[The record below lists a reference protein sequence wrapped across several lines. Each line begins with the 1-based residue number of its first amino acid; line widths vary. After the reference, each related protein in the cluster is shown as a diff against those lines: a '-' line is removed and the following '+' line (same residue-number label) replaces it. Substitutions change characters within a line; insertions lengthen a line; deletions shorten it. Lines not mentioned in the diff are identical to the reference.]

1 MRRRSGGVGR
11 MNGDELWVKV
21 VVDLSLLVN
30 NILLSVL
37 VGREEEWTDWESIST
52 AIK

>member
-1 MRRRSGGVGR
+1 MRRRGGGVGR

-21 VVDLSLLVN
+21 VVDLSPLVN

-37 VGREEEWTDWESIST
+37 VVGSGEWTDCD
-52 AIK
+52 

>member
-1 MRRRSGGVGR
+1 

-21 VVDLSLLVN
+21 VVDLSPLVN

-37 VGREEEWTDWESIST
+37 VVGSGEWTDCD
-52 AIK
+52 